1 MRNRRKKIDFTGK
14 NVMRAVI
21 FALVFMMQSGL
32 WQSRVSAEG
41 QPPVYYGD
49 LDGNGKVTVR
59 DALRVL
65 KHVAGMEQ
73 LQGASALKL
82 ADLDEDGRITERDV
96 LKILYICVG
105 REAVRVYAEQTGGT
119 SAPENTK
126 EPEETEVMKM
136 NVQIADMVFT
146 AVLEDNAAVRE
157 FVDMMRQGPVTIRMN
172 DYGSFEK
179 VGSLGKSL
187 TASDRQTT
195 TTAGDIVLYQGN
207 QIVMFYGS
215 NAWSYTRIGHIDDL
229 SGWENALG
237 AGSIT
242 AVFSIAE

>member
-1 MRNRRKKIDFTGK
+1 MRNRRDIFAFTGK

-21 FALVFMMQSGL
+21 FALVLMLQSGL
-32 WQSRVSAEG
+32 WLPRISAEERT
-41 QPPVYYGD
+41 PVYYGD

-59 DALRVL
+59 DALRIL

-96 LKILYICVG
+96 LKVLYICVG
-105 REAVRVYAEQTGGT
+105 RESVREYAEQTGGT

-126 EPEETEVMKM
+126 EPEETEVVKM
-136 NVQIADMVFT
+136 NVQIADAVFT

-179 VGSLGKSL
+179 VGALGTSL
-187 TASDRQTT
+187 TTNDRQTT

-229 SGWENALG
+229 SGWEDALG
-237 AGSIT
+237 TGSIT